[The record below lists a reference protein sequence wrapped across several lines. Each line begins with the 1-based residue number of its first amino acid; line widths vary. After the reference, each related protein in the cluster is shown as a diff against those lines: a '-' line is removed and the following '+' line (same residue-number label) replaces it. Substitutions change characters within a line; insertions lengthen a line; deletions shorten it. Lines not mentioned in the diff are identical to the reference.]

1 MRVFLLVNAKR
12 QAFIGDIDEAIQMDL
27 FYSRQKKREK
37 IRYDPKEM
45 KFESKR
51 KKKRKI
57 Y

>member
-51 KKKRKI
+51 KKRKM